1 MDEYQKGYK
10 EGYAAGQKNT
20 ARKMASAAFKIETQ
34 LRDTIGM
41 LQNTID
47 YLKTCV
53 SCAEYDCQRK
63 RCLLKREKCKNLN
76 HWRMPE

>member
-20 ARKMASAAFKIETQ
+20 ARQMSSAAFKIETQ

-41 LQNTID
+41 LQNKLTI
-47 YLKTCV
+47 LKLV
-53 SCAEYDCQRK
+53 
-63 RCLLKREKCKNLN
+63 
-76 HWRMPE
+76 